1 MKKPA
6 PVKYQIHPLLADRWS
21 PRAYSSR
28 EIPVDTIQRLFEAA
42 RWAPSSSNDQEWR
55 FIIGIKED
63 ETHKKIF
70 DTLVEFNQLW
80 AGEAYLLVLVCGQ
93 IISDKTGKPSA
104 IFSYDV
110 GQAVAMLSIQATH
123 EGLFVHQMSGFDKQK
138 ARGLL
143 KLPAEIEP
151 LTVISI
157 GYPGDA
163 SKLHP
168 NLQPGEKSER
178 VRNNFDAFVF
188 VKKYGEPS
196 GLFNDK

>member
-6 PVKYQIHPLLADRWS
+6 PVQYQIHTLLTHRWS
-21 PRAYSSR
+21 PRAFSSR
-28 EIPVDTIQRLFEAA
+28 KIPVDKIKRLFEAA

-55 FIIGIKED
+55 FIIGFKED

-80 AGEAYLLVLVCGQ
+80 AGEAYMLVLICGQ
-93 IISDKTGKPSA
+93 TISKKTDKPSPV
-104 IFSYDV
+104 FSYDV
-110 GQAVAMLSIQATH
+110 GQAVALLSVQATH
-123 EGLFVHQMSGFDKQK
+123 EELFVHQMGGFDKDK
-138 ARGLL
+138 ARKLL
-143 KLPAEIEP
+143 ELPAEIEP
-151 LTVISI
+151 LAVMAI

-178 VRNNFDAFVF
+178 VRNNFDTFVF
-188 VKKYGEPS
+188 TKKYGEPS
-196 GLFNDK
+196 GLFDDK